1 MKSVKQSSKIKTKKS
16 TTNKSQKPKII
27 DFDDDND
34 DTTEPKTT
42 KIKQS
47 KSDNMLLSNSSK
59 VELKNVSSTMLPG
72 LPPLNETTADL
83 KNNSNTVSSMM
94 TIDKKIKTKT
104 KTKKKKTKK
113 MSAVMDEDVTTST
126 TQDPDINIDK
136 EEKIVLGIEDIMV
149 QLREYCASAIS
160 DTERHAICD

>member
-59 VELKNVSSTMLPG
+59 VELKNVSSTMLPV
-72 LPPLNETTADL
+72 LLPLNETIVDL
-83 KNNSNTVSSMM
+83 KNNSNTASMI
-94 TIDKKIKTKT
+94 IDKKIKTKT
-104 KTKKKKTKK
+104 KTKKKK
-113 MSAVMDEDVTTST
+113 
-126 TQDPDINIDK
+126 
-136 EEKIVLGIEDIMV
+136 
-149 QLREYCASAIS
+149 
-160 DTERHAICD
+160 